1 MQNGCESKNIFHTNL
16 EILVEF
22 MNVLVTGG
30 GGFIGRHLVR
40 ALLELGHSV
49 VILDNFITSRSH
61 LSDQLTENLQIV
73 NGSILDEESVSRL
86 VKSVDSVIHLAAAVG
101 VKNIMQSPLNGLRTN
116 VLGSEKV
123 IRNCAMSGIPILI
136 LSSSEV
142 YGKNSSH
149 SLNEDSD
156 RVIGVPQISRWSY
169 SDSKAIEE
177 AFALAYHRE
186 HGLKVKIIRLFNT
199 VGPGQRH
206 EYGMVIPQFINNALQ
221 NKDIEIFGDGSQT
234 RCFMH
239 VSDAVNGIIK
249 IFLANDFFGEVFN
262 LGNPQEIKIVE
273 LAELIKLEVN
283 SRSRI
288 VFLEY
293 SEVYGTKFEDM
304 SRRFPDISKAQRLL
318 NWEPKIGLQEI
329 IKDSVV
335 NFREIARLDH

>member
-1 MQNGCESKNIFHTNL
+1 
-16 EILVEF
+16 

-40 ALLELGHSV
+40 ALLELNHSV
-49 VILDNFITSRSH
+49 VILDNFVTSRSH
-61 LSDQLTENLQIV
+61 EGDRLTKNLQIIS
-73 NGSILDEESVSRL
+73 GSILDEESVCKL

-123 IRNCAMSGIPILI
+123 IRNCAVNGIPILI

-149 SLNEDSD
+149 SLNEESD

-249 IFLANDFFGEVFN
+249 IFLSEDFFGEVFN

-273 LAELIKLEVN
+273 LAELIRLEVN

-318 NWEPKIGLQEI
+318 KWEPKIGLQEI
-329 IKDSVV
+329 IKDSVL
-335 NFREIARLDH
+335 NFKEIAR